1 MRFDDGSVMR
11 LYKQTVQDFGLYP
24 GLELTDEEISRLK
37 TAAGQM
43 SAKMRAVRIVSA
55 SSVSKWDLEQRL
67 IHKGEDPE
75 QAKAAV
81 EWMSDLS
88 LLDDRKTAE
97 QVVQRCISKGYGIS
111 RAKQALYEKRIPKEY
126 WEEALAEYPDQTDKI
141 VEFLRSRL
149 NEAYEERDVR
159 RATDALL
166 RRGKFWYLH
175 GADDNH
181 NTVPLE
187 DPLSDSFGSWT
198 MIIAPKLDYPSV
210 IAALEQ
216 GRFYASTGPDIRE
229 LSIHDGK
236 VYIETSPAVRI
247 TMHMSPKYCKNIWNP
262 DGSEFS
268 SAEFDIPADAPYV
281 YFTIWDKHGKKAHT
295 RAFSREEFSG

>member
-1 MRFDDGSVMR
+1 VRFDDGSVMR

-55 SSVSKWDLEQRL
+55 SSVSKRDLEQRL

-97 QVVQRCISKGYGIS
+97 QVVQRCISKGYGIA

-126 WEEALAEYPDQTDKI
+126 WEEALEDYPDQQDAVI
-141 VEFLRSRL
+141 SFLRSRL
-149 NEAYEERDVR
+149 GDSRDEKALR
-159 RATDALL
+159 RATDALI
-166 RRGKFWYLH
+166 RRGHSYGEIRRALQII
-175 GADDNH
+175 
-181 NTVPLE
+181 
-187 DPLSDSFGSWT
+187 SDE
-198 MIIAPKLDYPSV
+198 LDFP
-210 IAALEQ
+210 
-216 GRFYASTGPDIRE
+216 
-229 LSIHDGK
+229 
-236 VYIETSPAVRI
+236 
-247 TMHMSPKYCKNIWNP
+247 
-262 DGSEFS
+262 
-268 SAEFDIPADAPYV
+268 
-281 YFTIWDKHGKKAHT
+281 
-295 RAFSREEFSG
+295 EEY